1 MVSVK
6 VLGSGC
12 TKCTKLYTEAERAI
26 AQCGVQATLEK
37 VSDLDDIV
45 GYGVML
51 TPALVVDEVVV
62 SSGRLPS
69 MAKLTAWLTSA
80 ATKHQG

>member
-12 TKCTKLYTEAERAI
+12 AKCNKLYEQAERAI
-26 AQCGVQATLEK
+26 AQCGVEAKLEK
-37 VSDLDDIV
+37 VSELDDIV